1 MRLTFDQQ
9 RAFEDW
15 LRRKVEHPV
24 CGLCQSSQWQIGDLI
39 PLGDHLPTEPP
50 GASMVQLICR
60 NCGHVLLF
68 DASRIEKLR
77 AADVTTDLM

>member
-15 LRRKVEHPV
+15 FRRKVEHHT
-24 CGLCQSSQWQIGDLI
+24 CSLCQSSQWQTGDLI
-39 PLGDHLPTEPP
+39 PAGDHFSADRP

-68 DASRIEKLR
+68 DASHIRELR
-77 AADVTTDLM
+77 GSDLTTDLM